1 MPHCTN
7 YDFSIAAYISQYKA
21 RFCLLVFVS
30 ALTALCALVPVL
42 VLNQLFN
49 ALSSQ
54 HAVRIAL
61 CLLPAVFLP
70 FLCQGAT
77 SVFCHRLAFDIVA
90 KLRRDIL
97 NTTQDL
103 PAAYT
108 EANASA
114 LKKLAMDDTAEFETT
129 IAHTVPDIIICLVT
143 VLVSLIFLAII
154 SPIMAAASIG
164 LLPIAVW
171 AWRQIGRVASGNG
184 QAWHQADLQI
194 NQNIMACLEGLATLK
209 VFNRPPS
216 SLLPLAGAVQEV
228 AHLACDMTRRSR
240 WSYVMVFLCIGANL
254 LLVLPCAVILYSSH
268 RLTLPDCLF
277 SILLGMGVM
286 TPLQRLMFVSSVLPR
301 LRATMRRLN
310 ALQAEKTTQLVASP
324 ASVKAT
330 PDKTYDV
337 VFENV
342 SLARPN
348 GRDVLT
354 SFSLKCPAGQV
365 TGIVGPSGA
374 GKSTLLQL
382 ACGNIRPTTGRVLW
396 GGHDLATLPAGIV
409 GQLICPV
416 FQHPV
421 LLGHSLAD
429 NLLLYCP
436 DLAEHQILDVLAECD
451 LTECVKRFGLNGSIG
466 RNGAR
471 LSGGERQR
479 LAIARAL
486 ISPAPIILLDEP
498 TAFIDPEREFHI
510 QQALARA
517 LTGRTVLIV
526 AHRLA
531 TVREAAQIAVM
542 AQGHL
547 NALGRHD
554 DLMEK
559 SALYG
564 TYARHQFG
572 DGAMP

>member
-1 MPHCTN
+1 
-7 YDFSIAAYISQYKA
+7 
-21 RFCLLVFVS
+21 
-30 ALTALCALVPVL
+30 
-42 VLNQLFN
+42 
-49 ALSSQ
+49 
-54 HAVRIAL
+54 
-61 CLLPAVFLP
+61 
-70 FLCQGAT
+70 
-77 SVFCHRLAFDIVA
+77 
-90 KLRRDIL
+90 
-97 NTTQDL
+97 
-103 PAAYT
+103 
-108 EANASA
+108 
-114 LKKLAMDDTAEFETT
+114 
-129 IAHTVPDIIICLVT
+129 
-143 VLVSLIFLAII
+143 
-154 SPIMAAASIG
+154 
-164 LLPIAVW
+164 
-171 AWRQIGRVASGNG
+171 
-184 QAWHQADLQI
+184 
-194 NQNIMACLEGLATLK
+194 
-209 VFNRPPS
+209 
-216 SLLPLAGAVQEV
+216 
-228 AHLACDMTRRSR
+228 
-240 WSYVMVFLCIGANL
+240 MVFLCIGANL